1 MHVFSNVH
9 TCTGMVK
16 TRYFLLLF
24 SLSDACDPSWRS
36 TRDGLTYS
44 TFVFSIVAFIFTANW
59 ICAHAYWQRSEEL
72 QLYFYVM
79 TLFSVTTIM

>member
-44 TFVFSIVAFIFTANW
+44 AFEVSILAYISTTIMFFVHVYLN
-59 ICAHAYWQRSEEL
+59 RSEEI

-79 TLFSVTTIM
+79 TMFLVKQP